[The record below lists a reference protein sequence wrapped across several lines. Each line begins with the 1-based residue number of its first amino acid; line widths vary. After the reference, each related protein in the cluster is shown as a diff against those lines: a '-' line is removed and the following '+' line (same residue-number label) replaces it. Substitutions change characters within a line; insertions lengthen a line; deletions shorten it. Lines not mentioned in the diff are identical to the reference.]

1 MNPIRK
7 IRKLIE
13 PLRRARETSI
23 RKSQNGSDFD
33 RWSPEESL
41 SSDWDPRTI
50 QIATLVENHCSVLEF
65 GAGRMVLKDHL
76 PENCSYTPSDMVDR
90 GDGTIVCD
98 LNGSSLPELPECDY
112 AVFSGV
118 LEYVNDLSR
127 LVGHLEKSFRG
138 VIASYAILETNGG
151 NRRKHG
157 WVSDY
162 TSEEFVA
169 LFANVRF
176 EAVHRED
183 WDSQRIFVFKKV

>member
-7 IRKLIE
+7 IQKLIS
-13 PLRRARETSI
+13 PLRRAWETSI
-23 RKSQNGSDFD
+23 RKSRNGSDFG

-41 SSDWDPRTI
+41 SPDWDSRTI
-50 QIATLVENHCSVLEF
+50 QIATLVENGCSVLEF
-65 GAGRMVLKDHL
+65 GAGRKVIKDHL
-76 PENCSYTPSDMVDR
+76 PKSCSYTPSDLVDR

-98 LNGSSLPELPECDY
+98 LNGPSLPQFPECDL
-112 AVFSGV
+112 AIFSGV

-127 LVGHLEKSFRG
+127 LVSHLEKSFRG
-138 VIASYAILETNGG
+138 VIASYAIMELNGG

-157 WVSDY
+157 WVNDY
-162 TSEEFVA
+162 SSEEFVD
-169 LFANVRF
+169 LFISFGF